1 MRLRFFILF
10 LFVSWMTTG
19 CSRSMV
25 EAVYDVNY
33 NPTNRFAK
41 NLAPLP
47 QQSSPKKTPN
57 LPFNKEIKKYWGEEN
72 IYFSGDKNFVKYTDG
87 YLSRTKIDFAKGTV
101 RIETVAKSAPK
112 DHLRKA
118 IITALLMPNVPESA
132 DLYSITNATKK
143 GQPFLQG
150 QVVDH
155 EGKEIGWE
163 WRASRFADYLIENKL
178 KTKSHRLQKI
188 FYVDI
193 PMVKNH
199 TLKRRHQYAKYIS
212 EAAKRYSISEDLI
225 YAIIKTES
233 SFNPYAVSRS
243 NAYGLMQIIPDT
255 AGRDVFRLLKNR
267 TDDPTPAYL
276 FDPERNIDMGVAY
289 IYLLKNR
296 YLSEVRDPLS
306 QHYSI
311 ISAYNGGAGNVFR
324 TFHHTN
330 RLLAMN
336 KLNTLRPNQ
345 VFQALTNQH
354 PSSESRRYLQKVTT
368 FQQEFSS
375 L

>member
-1 MRLRFFILF
+1 MKLRFFILF

-19 CSRSMV
+19 CSRSTV
-25 EAVYDVNY
+25 ETVYDVNY
-33 NPTNRFAK
+33 EPTNRFAN
-41 NLAPLP
+41 NLAPQP
-47 QQSSPKKTPN
+47 SQSPPLDSK
-57 LPFNKEIKKYWGEEN
+57 LYAFRGDIKNRWGEDN
-72 IYFSGDKNFVKYTDG
+72 VYFSGDKNYVKYTDS
-87 YLSRTKIDFAKGTV
+87 YLSRARIDFAKGTV
-101 RIETVAKSAPK
+101 RIETVATSSPK
-112 DHLRKA
+112 AHLRKA
-118 IITALLMPNVPESA
+118 IITTLLTPSDPVTLNLDSVTSA
-132 DLYSITNATKK
+132 AAK

-155 EGKEIGWE
+155 EGKEISWE

-178 KTKSHRLQKI
+178 QTKSHRLQKI

-193 PMVKNH
+193 PMVKDH
-199 TLKRRHQYAKYIS
+199 IAKRKHQYAKYIS
-212 EAAKRYSISEDLI
+212 EAAKRYSISEELI

-243 NAYGLMQIIPDT
+243 NAYGLMQIIPST
-255 AGRDVFRLLKNR
+255 AGRDVFRLIKNR
-267 TDDPTPAYL
+267 TDDPSPAYL

-296 YLSEVRDPLS
+296 YLSDVRDPLS

-311 ISAYNGGAGNVFR
+311 ISAYNGGAGNVLR
-324 TFHHTN
+324 TFHTSD

-336 KLNTLRPNQ
+336 KLNTLRPSQ
-345 VFQALTNQH
+345 VFQALTHRH

-368 FQQEFSS
+368 FQREYSR